1 MKMLK
6 LLQLL
11 IYLHLRLGRLL
22 GDRKENKD
30 WKSWRKK
37 SKDLDCPS
45 KTIGG
50 ILNSENT
57 VPFLTEVSDLDL
69 KDLL

>member
-11 IYLHLRLGRLL
+11 ISLHLRLGRLL
-22 GDRKENKD
+22 GDHKENKD